1 MSFTRGFLT
10 GPLRALPYLSISFN
24 NITPL
29 MTTITKTITN
39 KFNVINLSIPEEL
52 ENTQWEVGLPEADD
66 AVVDEHEAGE
76 EDQNGPDEIYISA
89 KDDHFVSR
97 KSNIS

>member
-1 MSFTRGFLT
+1 M
-10 GPLRALPYLSISFN
+10 
-24 NITPL
+24 
-29 MTTITKTITN
+29 
-39 KFNVINLSIPEEL
+39 
-52 ENTQWEVGLPEADD
+52 GLPEADD

-89 KDDHFVSR
+89 KDDHFESR

>member
-1 MSFTRGFLT
+1 
-10 GPLRALPYLSISFN
+10 
-24 NITPL
+24 

-39 KFNVINLSIPEEL
+39 KFKQLSNVIILFIPEEL
-52 ENTQWEVGLPEADD
+52 EDTQWEVGLPEADD

-89 KDDHFVSR
+89 KDDHFESR